1 MATSTTNLGL
11 TKPSVNDA
19 ADIGVL
25 NSNFDKIDTAVA
37 GKANSW
43 YGLGEIGVYCSDCN
57 NAQRNGWFCIDTN
70 TANLPDSGVS
80 GTLFVETRPSSYGV
94 DVYQTIKSG
103 VTVSQ
108 RYYSSWAGT
117 WQPWEYVNPPM
128 QVGVEYRT
136 TERHNGKA
144 VYTKLCAYAP
154 SAITAGYQSLP
165 TNASWTEAL
174 SAVVR
179 WYDASSDTWRF
190 FPSVYHGNIQWMGQ
204 VYSAWGNVLVL
215 ELGTSL
221 LERMQQSTKDIYI
234 TLKYIKD

>member
-43 YGLGEIGVYCSDCN
+43 YGLGELGVYCSDCN

-94 DVYQTIKSG
+94 DVYQTIKSD
-103 VTVSQ
+103 VTVIR
-108 RYYSSWAGT
+108 RYYSSWEAT
-117 WQPWEYVNPPM
+117 WQPWEWVNPPM
-128 QVGVEYRT
+128 TLGVEYRT
-136 TERHNGKA
+136 TERWQGKP
-144 VYTKLCAYAP
+144 VYTMLVD
-154 SAITAGYQSLP
+154 IGLLP
-165 TNASWTEAL
+165 NASSKYTSGVLPAGIYVTSIIG
-174 SAVVR
+174 SAFSGYNSVPIQSNGIYVSAQGE
-179 WYDASSDTWRF
+179 WGTLYISTTSD
-190 FPSVYHGNIQWMGQ
+190 
-204 VYSAWGNVLVL
+204 YSAFTGYVTVKY
-215 ELGTSL
+215 
-221 LERMQQSTKDIYI
+221 TK
-234 TLKYIKD
+234 